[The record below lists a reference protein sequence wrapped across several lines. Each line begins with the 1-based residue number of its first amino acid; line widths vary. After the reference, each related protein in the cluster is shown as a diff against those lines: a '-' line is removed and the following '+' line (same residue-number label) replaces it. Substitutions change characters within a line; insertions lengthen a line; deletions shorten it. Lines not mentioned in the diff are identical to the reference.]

1 MAQIYSFEDKLKAVL
16 QCKEGYTPWMV
27 EEETGIDHHTIQ
39 DWINRYNQLGEAGLQ
54 RKVYNRITFEEKCAI
69 IRKYQ
74 KKVVPLHVICAQ
86 YNVSRAN
93 VKRWIVSGKYV
104 PDPGPHERATLVI
117 KPKRARMGRPK
128 KLKTES
134 DLLRERVAYLE
145 AENALLKKVK
155 ALVAERE
162 HHRIKNGLPPS
173 KH

>member
-74 KKVVPLHVICAQ
+74 KKSCTFARDLCAVQ
-86 YNVSRAN
+86 CFE
-93 VKRWIVSGKYV
+93 G
-104 PDPGPHERATLVI
+104 EC
-117 KPKRARMGRPK
+117 
-128 KLKTES
+128 
-134 DLLRERVAYLE
+134 
-145 AENALLKKVK
+145 K
-155 ALVAERE
+155 AVD
-162 HHRIKNGLPPS
+162 S
-173 KH
+173 KW